1 VTTLAATVPA
11 PITAGKRALSLL
23 QIGAGWF
30 PEFCAGGEN
39 VFYHLA
45 KHLPDAGVAVRGL
58 VVGSANVFAQSAGR
72 VLGFAPRSAPLATR
86 LWRARQAIVASFAA
100 GAPDLVAT
108 HLALFALPALDKLR
122 SRPLIVHFHGPW
134 AAESALE
141 GAGWMSVGSK
151 RAIER
156 LVYNRADRVI
166 VLSRA
171 FGEILRR
178 AYGVDAA
185 RITVIPGGVDCQ
197 RFAIGASP
205 RAARERLRWD
215 QDRRHILAVRRLARR
230 MGLPELISSMV
241 EVRRKLP
248 EARLL
253 IAGRGD
259 QEGALRRLIQEL
271 DLADS
276 VQLLGFVPDD
286 LLPWAYRAVDLTVV
300 PSTELEGFGL
310 ITAES
315 LAAGTPVLVSPV
327 GGLPEA
333 VRPLAPELVLEGC
346 APAHLASG
354 IIGALSGTRPLPT
367 SEQCRSYA
375 RERFDWPVIAAQTRE
390 AYSSVL
396 G

>member
-1 VTTLAATVPA
+1 VTTLSATLPAPVAATS
-11 PITAGKRALSLL
+11 RALSLL

-58 VVGSANVFAQSAGR
+58 VVGSAQVRAQSDGR
-72 VLGFAPRSAPLATR
+72 VSGFAPRSAPLATR
-86 LWRARQAIVASFAA
+86 LWRARQAISASFAA
-100 GAPDLVAT
+100 AAPDLVAT

-122 SRPLIVHFHGPW
+122 SRPFVVHFHGPW

-141 GAGWMSVGSK
+141 GAGWMSVRTK
-151 RAIER
+151 HAIER
-156 LVYNRADRVI
+156 LVYRRADRVI
-166 VLSRA
+166 VLSEA
-171 FGEILRR
+171 FGEMLRR
-178 AYGVDAA
+178 GYGVSAS
-185 RITVIPGGVDCQ
+185 RITVIPGGVDCA
-197 RFAIGASP
+197 RFAIAASP
-205 RAARERLRWD
+205 RAARERLGWD

-230 MGLPELISSMV
+230 MGLSELISSMV
-241 EVRRKLP
+241 EVRRQVP

-271 DLADS
+271 DLAEH
-276 VQLLGFVPDD
+276 VKLLGFVPDE
-286 LLPWAYRAVDLTVV
+286 LLPSAYRAAEVTVV

-315 LAAGTPVLVSPV
+315 LAAGTPVLVTPV
-327 GGLPEA
+327 GGLPET
-333 VRPLAPELVLEGC
+333 VRPLAPDLVLDGC
-346 APAHLASG
+346 APQDLARG
-354 IIGALSGTRPLPT
+354 IIGALDGTRPVPT

-375 RERFDWPVIAAQTRE
+375 RRRFDWPVIAALTRE
-390 AYSSVL
+390 AYCDVL
-396 G
+396 R

>member
-1 VTTLAATVPA
+1 
-11 PITAGKRALSLL
+11 
-23 QIGAGWF
+23 
-30 PEFCAGGEN
+30 
-39 VFYHLA
+39 
-45 KHLPDAGVAVRGL
+45 
-58 VVGSANVFAQSAGR
+58 
-72 VLGFAPRSAPLATR
+72 
-86 LWRARQAIVASFAA
+86 
-100 GAPDLVAT
+100 
-108 HLALFALPALDKLR
+108 
-122 SRPLIVHFHGPW
+122 
-134 AAESALE
+134 
-141 GAGWMSVGSK
+141 
-151 RAIER
+151 
-156 LVYNRADRVI
+156 VI

-171 FGEILRR
+171 FGEVLRR

-205 RAARERLRWD
+205 RAARERLGWD